1 MRTTVL
7 NLNLKDVLNH
17 TLNNKLFNYYISI
30 ITKDIEMLENDV
42 PVVLHNDF
50 YDLKDEI
57 EELRKNEITS
67 YEKKIRNYS
76 KFKFIIILI

>member
-1 MRTTVL
+1 MRTIVL

-17 TLNNKLFNYYISI
+17 TLNNKLFNYCISI

-67 YEKKIRNYS
+67 YEK
-76 KFKFIIILI
+76 

>member
-17 TLNNKLFNYYISI
+17 MLNNKLFNYYISI

-42 PVVLHNDF
+42 PVVLHNDY
-50 YDLKDEI
+50 YDLKDKI

-67 YEKKIRNYS
+67 YEK
-76 KFKFIIILI
+76 

>member
-1 MRTTVL
+1 M
-7 NLNLKDVLNH
+7 KDVLNH

-57 EELRKNEITS
+57 EELRKKWNYFIW
-67 YEKKIRNYS
+67 KKD
-76 KFKFIIILI
+76 KKLFKI

>member
-7 NLNLKDVLNH
+7 NLNLKDVLNY

-67 YEKKIRNYS
+67 YEK
-76 KFKFIIILI
+76 

>member
-50 YDLKDEI
+50 YDYI
-57 EELRKNEITS
+57 FTFSNCH
-67 YEKKIRNYS
+67 KKITAAPR
-76 KFKFIIILI
+76 

>member
-17 TLNNKLFNYYISI
+17 TLNNKLFNYYISN

-57 EELRKNEITS
+57 EELKKMKLLHMKN
-67 YEKKIRNYS
+67 R
-76 KFKFIIILI
+76 

>member
-7 NLNLKDVLNH
+7 NLNSKDVLNH
-17 TLNNKLFNYYISI
+17 TLNNKLFNYYNSI

-67 YEKKIRNYS
+67 YEK
-76 KFKFIIILI
+76 

>member
-17 TLNNKLFNYYISI
+17 TLNNKLFNYSISI

-67 YEKKIRNYS
+67 YEK
-76 KFKFIIILI
+76 

>member
-1 MRTTVL
+1 
-7 NLNLKDVLNH
+7 
-17 TLNNKLFNYYISI
+17 
-30 ITKDIEMLENDV
+30 MLENDV

-67 YEKKIRNYS
+67 YEKQIRNYS
-76 KFKFIIILI
+76 KFKNI